1 MPSLF
6 KKITTNYKRSCG
18 SIHMKLTKSKLKRI
32 IKEELQAVLSE
43 QSLKKWATER
53 KGYLAPIVEPA
64 AEYARCLA
72 LGKLP
77 AECKK
82 GKQIVD
88 EPVPVAPNP
97 PSQTA
102 DVVHVGKMSRNPP
115 ALQSTYSTDELK
127 KIYADIE
134 KQCDK
139 KPGRE
144 DKGRWDR
151 CVKRKVRHWERK
163 HGSAGD
169 LKNAFWSD

>member
-1 MPSLF
+1 
-6 KKITTNYKRSCG
+6 
-18 SIHMKLTKSKLKRI
+18 MKLTKSKLKRI
-32 IKEELQAVLSE
+32 IKEELQAVLNE
-43 QSLKKWATER
+43 QSVLDRLTQR

-72 LGKLP
+72 LGKSP

-88 EPVPVAPNP
+88 EPVSPPTNP

-102 DVVHVGKMSRNPP
+102 DVVHVGKMSSSPR

-127 KIYADIE
+127 KIYAGIE

-139 KPGRE
+139 KLGIE

-151 CVKRKVRHWERK
+151 CVKRKVRNWERK
-163 HGSAGD
+163 HGSTGD
-169 LKNAFWSD
+169 LKKAWWSD

>member
-1 MPSLF
+1 
-6 KKITTNYKRSCG
+6 
-18 SIHMKLTKSKLKRI
+18 MKLTKSKLKRI
-32 IKEELQAVLSE
+32 IKEELQAVLNE
-43 QSLKKWATER
+43 QSVLDRLTQR
-53 KGYLAPIVEPA
+53 KGHLAPIVEPA

-72 LGKLP
+72 LGKPP

-88 EPVPVAPNP
+88 EPVPPPPNP

-127 KIYADIE
+127 KIYTNIE
-134 KQCDK
+134 KKCDK
-139 KPGRE
+139 TPGRK

-151 CVKRKVRHWERK
+151 CVKRKVRDWERK
-163 HGSAGD
+163 NKKRGVKSGD
-169 LKNAFWSD
+169 LEKARWSD

>member
-1 MPSLF
+1 
-6 KKITTNYKRSCG
+6 
-18 SIHMKLTKSKLKRI
+18 MKLTKSKLKRI
-32 IKEELQAVLSE
+32 IKEELQAVLNE
-43 QSLKKWATER
+43 QSVLVLDRLTQR
-53 KGYLAPIVEPA
+53 RGYIPLDKET
-64 AEYARCLA
+64 A
-72 LGKLP
+72 LVKCITQ
-77 AECKK
+77 AKTKEDIDNCKK

-88 EPVPVAPNP
+88 EPVPLSPNP

>member
-1 MPSLF
+1 MQ
-6 KKITTNYKRSCG
+6 
-18 SIHMKLTKSKLKRI
+18 MKLTKSKLKRI
-32 IKEELQAVLSE
+32 IKEELQAVLNE
-43 QSLKKWATER
+43 QSVLDRLTQR
-53 KGYLAPIVEPA
+53 KGHLAPIVEPA

-88 EPVPVAPNP
+88 EPVLPPTNP
-97 PSQTA
+97 PPQTS
-102 DVVHVGKMSRNPP
+102 VVQQVPEPYVHQMKISRNPP
-115 ALQSTYSTDELK
+115 ATVLQSTYSTDELK

-139 KPGRE
+139 RPGRA
-144 DKGRWDR
+144 DKSRWNR
-151 CVKRKVRHWERK
+151 CVKRKIKRWEKK